1 MGENGRKEREVARSG
16 KLCQERAILGTKF
29 RELESGGGFV
39 VLVGTYEHNLDA
51 KGRLV
56 LPAKFRDAFES
67 KKGFLSPLPQGG
79 IALRTDAEFKRMSDV
94 ISVTRY
100 ESPEAENAARAL
112 AANSYPVD
120 FEGSQGRIAIPES
133 MRREFGL
140 EGQVVVSGFFDH
152 VEIWAPEVFRR
163 VLGRPSAVQG
173 GN

>member
-79 IALRTDAEFKRMSDV
+79 IALRTDAEFKRMSHV
-94 ISVTRY
+94 ISVTMY

-163 VLGRPSAVQG
+163 VLGRPSAVQ
-173 GN
+173 

>member
-1 MGENGRKEREVARSG
+1 MARSG
-16 KLCQERAILGTKF
+16 KLCQDRAILGTKF

-94 ISVTRY
+94 ISVTMY

>member
-1 MGENGRKEREVARSG
+1 
-16 KLCQERAILGTKF
+16 
-29 RELESGGGFV
+29 
-39 VLVGTYEHNLDA
+39 
-51 KGRLV
+51 
-56 LPAKFRDAFES
+56 
-67 KKGFLSPLPQGG
+67 
-79 IALRTDAEFKRMSDV
+79 MSHV
-94 ISVTRY
+94 ISVTMY

>member
-1 MGENGRKEREVARSG
+1 MARSG

-94 ISVTRY
+94 ISVTMY

>member
-1 MGENGRKEREVARSG
+1 MGQNGQKERKVARSG
-16 KLCQERAILGTKF
+16 MLCHERAILGMKS
-29 RELESGGGFV
+29 RELESGGGCV

-67 KKGFLSPLPQGG
+67 KKGYLSPLPQGG
-79 IALRTDAEFKRMSDV
+79 IALRTEGEFKRMSD
-94 ISVTRY
+94 SMAEKMY

>member
-1 MGENGRKEREVARSG
+1 MARSG
-16 KLCQERAILGTKF
+16 KLCQDRAIFGTKF

-94 ISVTRY
+94 ISVTMY

>member
-94 ISVTRY
+94 
-100 ESPEAENAARAL
+100 NAARAL

>member
-94 ISVTRY
+94 ISVTMY

>member
-79 IALRTDAEFKRMSDV
+79 IALRTDAEFKRMSHV
-94 ISVTRY
+94 ISVTMY

-163 VLGRPSAVQG
+163 VLGRPRAVQG
-173 GN
+173 GT

>member
-79 IALRTDAEFKRMSDV
+79 IALRTDAEFKRMSHV
-94 ISVTRY
+94 ISVTMY

>member
-56 LPAKFRDAFES
+56 LPVKFRDAFES
-67 KKGFLSPLPQGG
+67 KKGFLSPLLEGG
-79 IALRTDAEFKRMSDV
+79 IALYTEGEFRRMVKAMSDANF
-94 ISVTRY
+94 
-100 ESPEAENAARAL
+100 ESPEAVGKARSL

>member
-16 KLCQERAILGTKF
+16 MLCQERAILGTKF

-94 ISVTRY
+94 ISVTMY

>member
-67 KKGFLSPLPQGG
+67 KKGYLSPLSQGG
-79 IALRTDAEFKRMSDV
+79 IALRTDAEFNRMSDV
-94 ISVTRY
+94 ISETMY